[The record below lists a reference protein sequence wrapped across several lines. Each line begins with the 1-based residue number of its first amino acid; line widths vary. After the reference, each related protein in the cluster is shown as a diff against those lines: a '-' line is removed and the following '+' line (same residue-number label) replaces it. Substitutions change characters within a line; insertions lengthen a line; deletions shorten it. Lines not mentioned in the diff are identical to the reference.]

1 VRGVYNLS
9 PTVIGGR
16 GDNVRKVARGVK
28 CLRLRALI
36 ALAVP
41 LAAAS
46 AGVVAS
52 AAPASAYVSP
62 PCHANATDST
72 GKAVPS
78 SITIDGTDVWNVS
91 KDSMLSGEGTAT
103 TDQISGFAYAS
114 VFGYGIIPIAG
125 GNGHGTSGSGSLDV
139 SKIAGYVRVIGVE
152 GVSTSCSGYLTV
164 VVQDDS
170 VLATLAGILSVAV
183 AVVGFLGLAW
193 VGLRSR

>member
-1 VRGVYNLS
+1 M
-9 PTVIGGR
+9 
-16 GDNVRKVARGVK
+16 
-28 CLRLRALI
+28 RLRGLI

-52 AAPASAYVSP
+52 AAPALAYVSP
-62 PCHANATDST
+62 PCHANASDST

-78 SITIDGTDVWNVS
+78 SITIDNTDVWNVS
-91 KDSMLSGEGTAT
+91 KDSMLSGRGTAA
-103 TDQISGFAYAS
+103 TDQTSGFAYAS
-114 VFGYGIIPIAG
+114 VFGFGIIPIAG

-139 SKIAGYVRVIGVE
+139 SKVSGFVRVIGVE
-152 GVSTSCSGYLTV
+152 GASTSCSGYLTV

-170 VLATLAGILSVAV
+170 VLATLAGIGSLVVS
-183 AVVGFLGLAW
+183 VVGFLGLVW